1 MLGDQLS
8 DALTNL
14 TQLALRATDSTSRK
28 QLMDQHE
35 QLAGQLQTFV
45 DGQVDQVLPE
55 YAAATAALEEANT
68 QAKAA
73 LADLGKLAATLT
85 SMTKAIDQVLLLAAK
100 VGLA

>member
-14 TQLALRATDSTSRK
+14 TQLALRTTDSTSRK

-45 DGQVDQVLPE
+45 DGQVDQALPE
-55 YAAATAALEEANT
+55 YATATAALTQANA

-73 LADLGKLAATLT
+73 LADLGQLADTIS
-85 SMTKAIDQVLLLAAK
+85 SMAKAIDQVLLLAAK